1 MKPAV
6 RNSVILFI
14 ILCLLIAYF
23 VWKNA
28 SITRQIEETQKEY
41 DVAQAK
47 LAQFEGEETGDYLR
61 IEYLKARYAFLNNW
75 TLENSKFFLAEDNT
89 RITWTYLQD
98 IRNRFNPGFDFN
110 FATVAKGSENEYNVS
125 GFARIADLNSFVNY
139 IEGLG
144 ALYTI
149 ENISLSGGLKETEFG
164 PVNDINFNMALKPWV
179 DAEKGKRLS
188 ETPLR
193 RVTYNSLMKD
203 PFRPGIYNPINDPT
217 QDRFM
222 SLDDLKFV
230 SYTKEAAFFL
240 NKTNHI
246 VSLTSN
252 QPVAYGYYSH
262 VDELNQRAV
271 FKINRTGLYDTV
283 YKNLEEGK

>member
-1 MKPAV
+1 MKHAI
-6 RNSVILFI
+6 RNSVILFVILCI
-14 ILCLLIAYF
+14 ILIYF
-23 VWKNA
+23 VVKNN
-28 SITRQIEETQKEY
+28 SIKAKTAATQKAYEE
-41 DVAQAK
+41 VQAK
-47 LAQFEGEETGDYLR
+47 LDVFQGVDTRDYLM
-61 IEYLKARYAFLNNW
+61 IDYLKAKYDFINNW

-89 RITWTYLQD
+89 RISWTYLQD
-98 IRNRFNPGFDFN
+98 VIRRFNPSYQFN
-110 FATVAKGSENEYNVS
+110 FSTTTKADGNEYLVTGQGRVS
-125 GFARIADLNSFVNY
+125 DLNSFINY

-149 ENISLSGGLKETEFG
+149 ENITLSQSFHESEYG
-164 PVNDINFNMALKPWV
+164 PVNDVVFNMTLKPWV
-179 DAEKGKRLS
+179 DAVKGKRLS

-193 RVTYNSLMKD
+193 RVSYDALLKD
-203 PFRPGIYNPINDPT
+203 PFRPALHEPMEDPN

-222 SLDDLKFV
+222 NLDELTFV

-240 NKTNHI
+240 NSSDII

-252 QPVAYGYYSH
+252 QPVAYGYFSH
-262 VDELNQRAV
+262 VDELHNRAV